1 MYFGMIILNQSINT
15 MLSYAIWIQIILLFR
30 LKPKI
35 LTKILQIMLK
45 NVLIHQTIMK
55 MIKDHFQE
63 V

>member
-15 MLSYAIWIQIILLFR
+15 TLSYAIWIQIILFFR

-35 LTKILQIMLK
+35 FTKILQIMLK
-45 NVLIHQTIMK
+45 NGLIHQTITK